1 MNKIKPLILM
11 LFVVFAVGAAGAAFA
26 EDDAPG
32 VSGCGAISVDP
43 SSSLE
48 FQQNVCNAAEANTET
63 SCGASGHGTCSSP
76 KLNDTMPEGTHCV
89 CISETV
95 EEAPSEEAVV

>member
-1 MNKIKPLILM
+1 MNKIYFMALALLVM
-11 LFVVFAVGAAGAAFA
+11 LTGGAMKAAFA
-26 EDDAPG
+26 EDEAPG
-32 VSGCGAISVDP
+32 VSGCGSILLDP
-43 SSSLE
+43 ASSLE
-48 FQQNVCNAAEANTET
+48 FQQNICNAAEGNSGT

-95 EEAPSEEAVV
+95 EEAPAGEAEA